1 MLYSHQTNAVTET
14 EVPMTLEQDGKKPRT
29 KEEIEKLLQSPQFRS
44 EMMDGFAQI
53 ERGEYISYPIDE
65 IRRRLRRLRFDK

>member
-1 MLYSHQTNAVTET
+1 
-14 EVPMTLEQDGKKPRT
+14 MTTEQDKFATEGKKPRT

-65 IRRRLRRLRFDK
+65 IKRRLRRLRLDK

>member
-1 MLYSHQTNAVTET
+1 
-14 EVPMTLEQDGKKPRT
+14 MTLEQHGRKPRT
-29 KEEIEKLLQSPQFRS
+29 KEEIEKMLQSPQFRS

-65 IRRRLRRLRFDK
+65 IRRRLRRLRLDE